1 MKLKSYWLPIDREHA
16 YIYIYVTF
24 PLKFC
29 LLFAE
34 VFFFFF
40 YFYFYFD
47 RVESRRFRGTL
58 VVGFETHAKNEP
70 FDLLTD
76 EKLHIVLRY
85 LILIKWVVTVRVKGT
100 KYRKNIF
107 FLSWLHFILI
117 HSCLEK
123 FILINFVTLLHL
135 FIYRFILCRI

>member
-107 FLSWLHFILI
+107 FFILI
-117 HSCLEK
+117 TLYLNSFLFRKVYFNK
-123 FILINFVTLLHL
+123 FCYIVTFVYISFH
-135 FIYRFILCRI
+135 IM